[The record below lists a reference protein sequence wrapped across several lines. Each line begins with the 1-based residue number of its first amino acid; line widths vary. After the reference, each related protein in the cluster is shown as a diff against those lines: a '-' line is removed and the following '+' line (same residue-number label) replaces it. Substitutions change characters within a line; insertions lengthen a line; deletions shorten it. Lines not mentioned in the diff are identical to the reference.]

1 MKKKETMPT
10 ATPLPPETEQPS
22 MSTARCD
29 SYAYTRRRGGCGA
42 PATKLLTVTFTERRT
57 RRYRLCDRHAAG
69 VHEDVADPLFAYLGC
84 TGVSEA
90 PIAGAD
96 NATSAAG

>member
-1 MKKKETMPT
+1 MPT
-10 ATPLPPETEQPS
+10 DIPLPPEAGQPS

-57 RRYRLCDRHAAG
+57 RRYRLCDRHASG
-69 VHEDVADPLFAYLGC
+69 VHEDAADPLFAYLGC
-84 TGVSEA
+84 TGVREA
-90 PIAGAD
+90 PITPAG
-96 NATSAAG
+96 NATSTAP

>member
-1 MKKKETMPT
+1 MPT
-10 ATPLPPETEQPS
+10 TSVPPETEQC
-22 MSTARCD
+22 MSTVRCD

-57 RRYRLCDRHAAG
+57 QRYRLCDRHAAG

-90 PIAGAD
+90 PIAPAD
-96 NATSAAG
+96 NATSAGC